1 LRIIIEKQLPLDL
14 SACIAAAAGAFGKL
28 PKAEGLTKAVRDFIF
43 ERLRALY
50 ADQGIASDVF
60 LAVDAVRPASP
71 LEFDARIKA
80 VSHFATL
87 PQAQA
92 LAAAN
97 KRVSNILQKSAVAAG
112 ASVTATLLT
121 EAAERALADKL
132 QAVQTRVEPLL
143 KQSDFTPALAAMA
156 ELQPVVDAFFDQV
169 MVNADDPALRD
180 NRLAL
185 LQQLRTLFLRVADIS
200 LLQNV

>member
-1 LRIIIEKQLPLDL
+1 M
-14 SACIAAAAGAFGKL
+14 
-28 PKAEGLTKAVRDFIF
+28 
-43 ERLRALY
+43 
-50 ADQGIASDVF
+50 
-60 LAVDAVRPASP
+60 
-71 LEFDARIKA
+71 
-80 VSHFATL
+80 TL

-97 KRVSNILQKSAVAAG
+97 KRVSNILQKSSIPAG
-112 ASVTATLLT
+112 TEIVSARLT
-121 EAAERALADKL
+121 DAAERALAERL
-132 QAVQTRVEPLL
+132 EAVQKRVEPLL

-169 MVNADDPALRD
+169 MVNVDDPAIRD

>member
-1 LRIIIEKQLPLDL
+1 
-14 SACIAAAAGAFGKL
+14 
-28 PKAEGLTKAVRDFIF
+28 
-43 ERLRALY
+43 
-50 ADQGIASDVF
+50 VF

-80 VSHFATL
+80 VNNFVTL

-97 KRVSNILQKSAVAAG
+97 KRVSNILQKSSVKAG
-112 ASVTATLLT
+112 ASVDTGRLT
-121 EAAERALADKL
+121 EAAERALADSL
-132 QAVQTRVEPLL
+132 SAVQARVDPLL
-143 KQSDFTPALAAMA
+143 RASDFTPALAAMA
-156 ELQPVVDAFFDQV
+156 ELQPVIDAFFDKV
-169 MVNADDPALRD
+169 MVNVDDPVVRD

-185 LQQLRTLFLRVADIS
+185 LQKLRELFLRVADIS

>member
-1 LRIIIEKQLPLDL
+1 M
-14 SACIAAAAGAFGKL
+14 
-28 PKAEGLTKAVRDFIF
+28 
-43 ERLRALY
+43 
-50 ADQGIASDVF
+50 
-60 LAVDAVRPASP
+60 DAVRPASP

-80 VSHFATL
+80 VSHFVTL

-97 KRVSNILQKSAVAAG
+97 KRVSNILQKSSIPAG
-112 ASVTATLLT
+112 TEIVSARLT
-121 EAAERALADKL
+121 DAAERALAERL
-132 QAVQTRVEPLL
+132 EAVQKRVEPLL

-169 MVNADDPALRD
+169 MVNVDDPAIRD